1 VPVDPQQGGIN
12 GMKTSTTRPRVW
24 FLLLVVLLALAL
36 VASACGDDDDDAAS
50 TTAAPTTTAA
60 ATTTAADG
68 GGEMEA
74 CAPED
79 MWLLYSGRTLSNPY
93 YGLVDQGAK
102 CFAES
107 VGLSGQYQFVAS
119 ESDSAQQL
127 SQVTSFLAAHAPCV
141 AVSFDPHETSI
152 TPAILDAV
160 QEAGA
165 YATTQWSRPDDIQP
179 GLGDYTNWA
188 AHITFN
194 GVNNGYDI
202 AKIMFDEMGGVGNIV
217 ALQGVLDNQAA
228 ITRFQGL
235 EKALEEYPDIVLLED
250 QTAGWSATE
259 AQAITETWL
268 AEYGDDIQG
277 IWAGNDNMALG
288 AIEALR
294 AVGKAGTVPTVGV
307 DAIPDALTAI
317 EAGEMLATVNPDPPY
332 QGSVGLAIPYYAATG
347 QLDLTAVD
355 TDTRSAFH
363 NAPLISADNV
373 AEFLGDVDCAKYEP
387 AWQLDDIWSR
397 VIGPDTYE

>member
-1 VPVDPQQGGIN
+1 MD
-12 GMKTSTTRPRVW
+12 
-24 FLLLVVLLALAL
+24 
-36 VASACGDDDDDAAS
+36 
-50 TTAAPTTTAA
+50 
-60 ATTTAADG
+60 
-68 GGEMEA
+68 A

-93 YGLVDQGAK
+93 YGLVDAGSK

-107 VGLSGQYQFVAS
+107 VGLGSQYQFVES

-160 QEAGA
+160 EAAGA
-165 YATTQWSRPDDIQP
+165 YATTQWSRPDEILP
-179 GLGDYTNWA
+179 GVDYEGWV

-202 AKIMFDEMGGVGNIV
+202 AVEMFEAMGGEGNIV

-235 EKALEEYPDIVLLED
+235 EKALAEYPNIVLLED

-259 AQAITETWL
+259 AQAIVETWI
-268 AEYGDDIQG
+268 AEYGDEIDG

-294 AVGKAGTVPTVGV
+294 AEGLAGVVPTVGV

-317 EAGEMLATVNPDPPY
+317 QAGEMLATVNPDPPY
-332 QGSVGLAIPYYAATG
+332 QGSVGLALPYYAATG
-347 QLDLTAVD
+347 MLDPAAFPTE
-355 TDTRSAFH
+355 TRAAFH
-363 NAPLISADNV
+363 NAPLINADNV
-373 AEFLGDVDCAKYEP
+373 DEFVGEVDCAKYAE
-387 AWQLDDIWSR
+387 AWALDNIWSR
-397 VIGPDTYE
+397 VIGPDIYE